1 MHMADALV
9 SPAVAGTM
17 WVAGG
22 LALGYG
28 LHKVK
33 KSMPEQQLPLMGVLG
48 AFVFAA
54 QMLNFTIPG
63 TGSSG
68 HITGAL
74 LLSALLGPAAGFVT
88 LALVLLIQALFFA
101 DGGLLAY
108 GCNLINMGFY
118 TCFIMYPL
126 IFKPLVRRGTQY
138 LLPASLLTCV
148 AGLQLGAFSVVLE
161 TLASGITALPFTT
174 FLLLMQP
181 IHLAIGA
188 VEGAVTAAVL
198 HFVWQARPELFQER
212 YGAATKNSLS
222 LGGLVKV
229 FAVAAV
235 VCGGIFSLFASANP
249 DGLEWSIAKI
259 TGATELSGGGFWQQL
274 AAGIQGATSL
284 LADYS
289 VPGFTESAWGTSV
302 AGIAG
307 GLVTCAVCLLVGK
320 ILTRRK
326 AKKAVRDL

>member
-22 LALGYG
+22 MALGYG

-48 AFVFAA
+48 AFIFAA

-74 LLSALLGPAAGFVT
+74 LLSALLGPAAGFIT

-118 TCFIMYPL
+118 TCFLMYPL
-126 IFKPLVRRGTQY
+126 IFKPLVRYGGRKY
-138 LLPASLLTCV
+138 LCPAALLTCV
-148 AGLQLGAFSVVLE
+148 LGLQLGAFSVVLE

-198 HFVWQARPELFQER
+198 LFVWQARPEFFQER
-212 YGAATKNSLS
+212 YGAATKNSLP
-222 LGGLVKV
+222 LGSLVKV

-235 VCGGIFSLFASANP
+235 VCGGLFSLFASNNP

-259 TGATELSGGGFWQQL
+259 TGATELAGGGFWQQL

-284 LADYS
+284 LAAYS
-289 VPGFTESAWGTSV
+289 VPGMTDSAWGTSV
-302 AGIAG
+302 AGIVG
-307 GLVTCAVCLLVGK
+307 GLVTCAVCLLAGK
-320 ILTRRK
+320 IITGRK
-326 AKKAVRDL
+326 AKKEVRD

>member
-17 WVAGG
+17 WAAGS
-22 LALGYG
+22 LVLGYG
-28 LHKVK
+28 LHKIK
-33 KSMPEQQLPLMGVLG
+33 KSLPEQQLPLMGVLG

-138 LLPASLLTCV
+138 LLPAALLTCV

-198 HFVWQARPELFQER
+198 LFVWQARPELWEAR
-212 YGAATKNSLS
+212 YGTASAAASHQ
-222 LGGLVKV
+222 GLVGA
-229 FAVAAV
+229 FALAAV
-235 VCGGIFSLFASANP
+235 ILGGIFSLFASSNP

-259 TGATELSGGGFWQQL
+259 TGATELEASGFWQVL
-274 AAGIQGATSL
+274 AAQLQTATSL
-284 LADYS
+284 MADYS
-289 VPGFTESAWGTSV
+289 TPGLADSSWGTSV
-302 AGIAG
+302 AGLTG
-307 GLVTCAVCLLVGK
+307 GIITCIVCILIGK
-320 ILTRRK
+320 FVTRRK
-326 AKKAVRDL
+326 DHKAVHDL

>member
-48 AFVFAA
+48 AFIFAA

-74 LLSALLGPAAGFVT
+74 LLSALLGPAAGFIT

-118 TCFIMYPL
+118 TCFLMYPL
-126 IFKPLVRRGTQY
+126 IFKPLVRYGGRKY
-138 LLPASLLTCV
+138 LCPAALLTCV
-148 AGLQLGAFSVVLE
+148 LGLQLGAFSVVLE

-198 HFVWQARPELFQER
+198 LFVWQARPELWEAR
-212 YGAATKNSLS
+212 YGTASAAASHQ
-222 LGGLVKV
+222 GLVGA
-229 FAVAAV
+229 FALAAV
-235 VCGGIFSLFASANP
+235 ILGGIFSLFASSNP

-259 TGATELSGGGFWQQL
+259 TGATELSGGGFWQEL
-274 AAGIQGATSL
+274 AAGMQGATAL

-289 VPGFTESAWGTSV
+289 VPGFPDSAWGTSV
-302 AGIAG
+302 SGIVG